1 MLIPFFCSIVLYS
14 CTLLLLLCCI
24 ILVLKPNSSTFVSK
38 SKKGNK
44 FVAFQHY
51 ISRFDAVRS
60 KSEELIIA
68 IFIALKNRVHIVIIE
83 DKA

>member
-1 MLIPFFCSIVLYS
+1 M
-14 CTLLLLLCCI
+14 
-24 ILVLKPNSSTFVSK
+24 
-38 SKKGNK
+38 
-44 FVAFQHY
+44 AFQHY